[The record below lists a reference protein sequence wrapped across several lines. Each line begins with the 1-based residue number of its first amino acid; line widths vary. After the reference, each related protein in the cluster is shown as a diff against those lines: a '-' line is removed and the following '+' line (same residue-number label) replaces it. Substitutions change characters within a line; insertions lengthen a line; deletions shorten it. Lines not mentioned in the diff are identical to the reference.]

1 MGLEREI
8 SRTVSFKTSRGK
20 TVRGTLHKVSRR
32 HVVFEIY
39 DPFLVLR
46 TSEVLSGFQVRR
58 GRDALYQGDAVITSV
73 VNNAILLVV
82 SATLAGDWTGLEDSA
97 LVPGGIQA
105 DAETF
110 VSDWDRQNRLTPDY
124 RLKVGELRSF
134 MNDLR
139 YWLDQ
144 IDLTRDIATTAAQTP
159 NGQQSLTGLSD
170 AEFDALKRPVM
181 PRLTA
186 LFMGLEMACR
196 DLDRSGIEIHK
207 QLAQRE
213 LLPLMMPSPF
223 FNRVFTKPLG
233 YAGDYEMV
241 NMMFRNARGG
251 LTTYAQVVDAWLL
264 AGGPPEAHRNRI
276 YTLERVLTEIAIETS
291 TRNRPIRIMNIG
303 CGPAQEL
310 QLFLSKTQ
318 HAQRFEIDLMDFN
331 AETLAFTRQQLSPL
345 AAQQTEKPA
354 INYKLKSVQ
363 DLLRQAI
370 EQAEAPEP
378 YDFIYCAG
386 LFDYLSD
393 RVCSKLVRLFYN
405 WCAPGG
411 RLLVTNVHT
420 SNPVKG
426 LMEHVMEWHLVL
438 RDEDAMMRLAPDPE
452 HSKVYA
458 DATGINVFLDV
469 CKPLSGD
476 GMQRPIENRI

>member
-1 MGLEREI
+1 M
-8 SRTVSFKTSRGK
+8 
-20 TVRGTLHKVSRR
+20 RGTLHKVSRR

-58 GRDALYQGDAVITSV
+58 GRDALYKGDAVITNV
-73 VNNAILLVV
+73 VNTAILLVV

-105 DAETF
+105 DAATF
-110 VSDWDRQNRLTPDY
+110 VSDWDRQNRLAPDY

-144 IDLTRDIATTAAQTP
+144 IDLTRDIAATSAQSK
-159 NGQQSLTGLSD
+159 NGVQSLSGPQSQIGLSD
-170 AEFDALKRPVM
+170 DEFHALQRPVM
-181 PRLTA
+181 PRLTD
-186 LFMGLEMACR
+186 LFMGLELACR
-196 DLDRSGIEIHK
+196 NLERSDIEIHK

-241 NMMFRNARGG
+241 NMMFRNERGG

-276 YTLERVLTEIAIETS
+276 YTLDRVLTEIAEQSS

-310 QLFLSKTQ
+310 QLFLAKTQ
-318 HAQRFEIDLMDFN
+318 HAHRFEIDLMDFN
-331 AETLAFTRQQLSPL
+331 AETLAFTRQKLTPL
-345 AAQQTEKPA
+345 AEQQAEKPA
-354 INYKLKSVQ
+354 ITYKLKSVQ

-370 EQAEAPEP
+370 EQADVPEP

-405 WCAPGG
+405 WCGPGG

-438 RDEDAMMRLAPDPE
+438 RDAEAMMRLAPDPA

-458 DATGINVFLDV
+458 DLTGINVFLDV
-469 CKPLSGD
+469 CKPLSED
-476 GMQRPIENRI
+476 GMQRPIENRL